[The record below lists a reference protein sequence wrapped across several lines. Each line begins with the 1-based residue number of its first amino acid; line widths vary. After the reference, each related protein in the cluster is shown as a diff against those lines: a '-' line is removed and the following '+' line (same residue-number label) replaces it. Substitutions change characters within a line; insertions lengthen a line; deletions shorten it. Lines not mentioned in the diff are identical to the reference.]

1 MTLILLEV
9 ERGHLKHRFLIFLE
23 PCTKDAIQSWALSAC
38 TTGPFTGTISSQQWV
53 LIGDSTK
60 VLSASFFYLNA
71 QFTDQDVSGHH
82 ILVLPRHKC
91 FSLIMQTLGV

>member
-1 MTLILLEV
+1 MILFEV

-38 TTGPFTGTISSQQWV
+38 TTGPYRDDVKSA
-53 LIGDSTK
+53 IGPYWRQYKS
-60 VLSASFFYLNA
+60 VICFFFYLTA

-91 FSLIMQTLGV
+91 FSPIMQTLGV